1 MKMKDRMSKIIW
13 FFVFTFIFCPSAAW
27 PEQVQ
32 EVINDE
38 TSGVF
43 DLGEVVVTGKG
54 ETITTVST
62 VDTIDM
68 ERIKLTNTNNVSDA
82 LATVPGTHLN
92 IGTKNERNIIVRG
105 LSQKYVPVFFDG
117 IPIYLPYDG
126 FVDTGNLSTNN
137 VSKITLTKGISSV
150 LYGFNTMAG
159 VINVVTMKPE
169 KQFEGSYKAE
179 ISENNTFDVGVN
191 VGSRLDKFY
200 VMLNGGRV
208 YSDGFPLSDDF
219 DATASEDGGRR
230 DNSDIDDWNGSA
242 KIGFM
247 PADRHEYAFGV
258 QLVEREKGLPP
269 SATSDR
275 PRYWR
280 FTDWEKKTY
289 YFIGD
294 TPITDRFMIKTR
306 IYRDEYY
313 NALDSYDD
321 NSYINQTRRY
331 AFHSTYD
338 DHSNGGSIILRS
350 EIVPKNTISFA
361 FHYKEDTHREQDDRD
376 ELWEHYEQKML
387 SYGLEDDIKLT
398 EKVAL
403 VIGASYDIQ
412 KAEFANGGP
421 LRDDEKAFNPQA
433 GVRVTVL
440 EDADLHFSVGRK
452 TRFPTLFEYYSGQF
466 GRMEPN
472 PNLEEE
478 KAINYEVGIK
488 KPIAGG
494 SLIGLTAFYSD
505 IEDLIVKKE
514 IAEDTDQYQNIG
526 EARIQGLEVSFKSS
540 FFENNDF
547 EIHYTY
553 LDAEDQSPNRTSDH
567 LEESS
572 KHKIYVS
579 DLFKLNNWV
588 SFFGKAEYNSRRYY
602 EDYNA
607 GEWKSLDGFW
617 VVDAK
622 VILTASKNLDVEL
635 GARNLL
641 DENYELSE
649 GYPREG
655 RSLFFAVKGTF

>member
-1 MKMKDRMSKIIW
+1 MNVKMNKLLML
-13 FFVFTFIFCPSAAW
+13 FVLMFTFSPFSVWA
-27 PEQVQ
+27 EQDQ
-32 EVINDE
+32 EKRNDE

-43 DLGEVVVTGKG
+43 DLGEVVVTGKR

-62 VDTIDM
+62 VDTIDRDRVKM
-68 ERIKLTNTNNVSDA
+68 TNTNNVSDA
-82 LATVPGTHLN
+82 LTTVPGTYLN
-92 IGTKNERNIIVRG
+92 VGTKNERNIIVRG

-126 FVDTGNLSTNN
+126 FVDTGNLTTNN
-137 VSKITLTKGISSV
+137 ISKITLTKGISSV

-169 KQFEGSYKAE
+169 KQFEGDYRLE
-179 ISENNTFDVGVN
+179 ISENNTFDVGIN
-191 VGSRLDKFY
+191 VGSRLDRFY
-200 VMLNGGRV
+200 FMLNGNRF
-208 YSDGFPLSDDF
+208 YSDGFSLSDGF
-219 DATASEDGGRR
+219 DPTDNEDGGLR

-247 PADRHEYAFGV
+247 PADGHEYAFGV

-269 SATSDR
+269 STTGRA
-275 PRYWR
+275 RYWR

-294 TPITDRFMIKTR
+294 TPIADHFLVKTR
-306 IYRDEYY
+306 VYRDEYY
-313 NALDSYDD
+313 NVLDSYDD
-321 NSYINQTRRY
+321 DFYSDQTRGY

-338 DHSNGGSIILRS
+338 DYSNGGSIILRS
-350 EIVPKNTISFA
+350 DIIPRNTISFS
-361 FHYKEDTHREQDDRD
+361 FHCKEDVHREQDDRD
-376 ELWEHYEQKML
+376 EAWEKYEQKMI
-387 SYGLEDDIKLT
+387 SYGLEDDIKVT

-412 KAEFANGGP
+412 KAEYANGGP

-440 EDADLHFSVGRK
+440 KDADLHFSVGRK

-478 KAINYEVGIK
+478 EAMNYEAGIK
-488 KPIAGG
+488 KPIAGE
-494 SLIGLTAFYSD
+494 SVIGLTAFYSD
-505 IEDLIVKKE
+505 IENLIVQKE

-526 EARIQGLEVSFKSS
+526 EARFQGLEFSFQSS

-553 LDAEDQSPNRTSDH
+553 LDAEDRSPYRTSDN

-572 KHKIYVS
+572 EHKIYIS
-579 DLFKLNNWV
+579 DLFKLNHWI
-588 SFFGKAEYNSRRYY
+588 SFFGKAEYNSKRYY
-602 EDYNA
+602 EDFDS
-607 GEWKSLDGFW
+607 GEWRTLDGFW

-622 VILTASKNLDVEL
+622 VILTVSKNLEVEL

-641 DENYELSE
+641 DDNYELSD

-655 RSLFFAVKGTF
+655 RNLFFAVKGTF